1 MSNILFN
8 SFQCQNGLY
17 LIQYLKH
24 IEIRIISVI
33 RTLILNSTT
42 TWIFT
47 VRLLRTLFFFKSCI
61 FLFFSDCNTCKNE
74 SSKIEQCIPDMSN
87 LMQRNWV
94 PVLKSR
100 LKIMV
105 YIELYE
111 EQQDLYRLWD
121 FSEIQSYVNVLAST
135 QIEPW
140 YHQLLRGILKIRY
153 DKQSVTINLA

>member
-8 SFQCQNGLY
+8 SFQCQNGFY

-111 EQQDLYRLWD
+111 KQQDLYRLWD

-140 YHQLLRGILKIRY
+140 YHQLLRGILKTRY